1 MRKVVAIGLVVV
13 ILAAI
18 VSCSGTS
25 VSEDEAKEAYL
36 LSFVSVFSASIG
48 LAFGMEVDGV
58 TLDKETDE
66 LTFAG
71 FNPSEFLDGEFQP
84 PYTDIS
90 GTVTSE
96 NDVMKADLTL
106 KGGPVKSISF
116 TTSEAVALSN
126 SGFTT
131 TVTINGKEIE
141 MEITEQDLGRL

>member
-1 MRKVVAIGLVVV
+1 MRKVSAIAMVVV
-13 ILAAI
+13 VVGAM
-18 VSCSGTS
+18 VSCGGSS
-25 VSEDEAKEAYL
+25 VSEEDAKEAYL
-36 LSFVSVFSASIG
+36 VSFVSVFSASIG

-66 LTFAG
+66 LTFDG
-71 FNPSEFLDGEFQP
+71 FNPSEFLEGEFQP

-106 KGGPVKSISF
+106 KGGPVKSIAF

-131 TVTINGKEIE
+131 TVTINGNDVE
-141 MEITEQDLGRL
+141 MDITEEDLSRL